1 MNWASSSPPITIE
14 AIEAAAVRISGH
26 IRKTPMI
33 EVDHVRNRP
42 VPNPLFLKLECL
54 QVTGAF
60 KARGAMNRLL
70 TTPREKL
77 KNGIVT
83 ASGGN
88 HGMAVA
94 RAGFLAGVPT
104 TVYLPPNASRAKIK
118 ALSDWKATVRIVG
131 EKWDDADAAAR
142 QKAEADGA
150 IYFHPFK
157 DPDVVIGQGT
167 VALEMLDAVPDAEV
181 YLVAIG
187 GGGLIAGLATAVHA
201 RNPKARIIGIEP
213 TGSPTLYAAMKAGGP
228 VRLERQWTRV
238 ATMSCGETAPL
249 IYDIVSKHVEEI
261 VLVDDEDL
269 LSAARWI
276 LSEFSIRADLSAA
289 AAIAALSLGKIK
301 LGGHERISTLIC
313 GADDAALDTPGQNGD
328 VPVGQI
334 DDAAP

>member
-1 MNWASSSPPITIE
+1 MTSDNPAPSAVTIE
-14 AIEAAAVRISGH
+14 AVEAAAARISGY

-33 EVDHVRNRP
+33 EVTQVRNRP

-70 TTPREKL
+70 TTPLETLSK
-77 KNGIVT
+77 GIVT

-94 RAGFLAGVPT
+94 RAGFLVGIPT
-104 TVYLPPNASRAKIK
+104 TIYLPPNASRAKIK
-118 ALSDWKATVRIVG
+118 ALSDWNATVRIVG

-142 QKAEADGA
+142 QHAETEGA
-150 IYFHPFK
+150 AYFHPFK
-157 DPDVVIGQGT
+157 DPEVIIGQGT
-167 VALEMLDAVPDAEV
+167 VALEMLDAVPDADV

-187 GGGLIAGLATAVHA
+187 GGGLIAGISTVVHA

-213 TGSPTLYAAMKAGGP
+213 VGSPTLHAALKAGAP

-238 ATMSCGETAPL
+238 ATMSCGKTAPL
-249 IYDIVSKHVEEI
+249 IYDIVSRHVEDI
-261 VLVDDEDL
+261 VLVEDEHL
-269 LSAARWI
+269 MSGARWI

-289 AAIAALSLGKIK
+289 AAVAALSLGKIR
-301 LGGHERISTLIC
+301 LEPHERVSTLIC
-313 GADDAALDTPGQNGD
+313 GADDAALD
-328 VPVGQI
+328 
-334 DDAAP
+334 APE

>member
-1 MNWASSSPPITIE
+1 MTEDQDSPAITME
-14 AIEAAAVRISGH
+14 AIEAAAARIAGH
-26 IRKTPMI
+26 IRRTPMI
-33 EVDHVRNRP
+33 EVTEVRNRP
-42 VPNPLFLKLECL
+42 VPNPLFLKLESL

-77 KNGIVT
+77 AHGIVT

-104 TVYLPPNASRAKIK
+104 TIYLPPNASRAKIK
-118 ALSDWKATVRIVG
+118 ALSEWNATIRIVG
-131 EKWDDADAAAR
+131 EKWDDADAAA
-142 QKAEADGA
+142 AEHAAREGA

-167 VALEMLDAVPDAEV
+167 VALEMLDAVPDADV

-187 GGGLIAGLATAVHA
+187 GGGLIAGLATVVHA

-213 TGSPTLYAAMKAGGP
+213 TGSPTLHAALTAGRP

-238 ATMSCGETAPL
+238 ATMSCGMTAPL
-249 IYDIVSKHVEEI
+249 IYDIVSKHVEEV
-261 VLVDDEDL
+261 VLVEDEQL
-269 LSAARWI
+269 LAAARWI
-276 LSEFSIRADLSAA
+276 LSEFAIRADLSAA
-289 AAIAALSLGKIK
+289 AAIAALNLGKIRLK
-301 LGGHERISTLIC
+301 PHERIATLIC
-313 GADDAALDTPGQNGD
+313 GADDTALDMPE
-328 VPVGQI
+328 
-334 DDAAP
+334 